1 MNKLD
6 EPIDPKQLETSQMKT
21 SNVARDDFGIDIPV
35 ESVPLPSRGV
45 VYPSNS
51 SLFDKETLDIKPMTA
66 KEEDI
71 LMSRAYIKNGT
82 VITKLLESCLVD
94 KTIDVDSLIQG
105 DRNALMLALRITG
118 YGAEYNIEMPCPKC
132 GNTTEAEFNLSE
144 MPIKRLDVEPT
155 LKGENAF
162 EVQLPVTKKTVL
174 IRFLNGYDEKEQT
187 IIDER
192 KRKSGIMTN
201 STVTD
206 RLSRS
211 IISVG
216 GVTDKN
222 KIAFFVK
229 NIPVR
234 DSLALRKFLD
244 NQEPGVEMKGH
255 MTCKYCYE
263 ESEVEIPIT
272 SQFFWPDS

>member
-6 EPIDPKQLETSQMKT
+6 EPIDPRQFEASQMKT
-21 SNVARDDFGIDIPV
+21 SNVARDDFGIDIPI

-51 SLFDKETLDIKPMTA
+51 ALFDKETLDIKPMTA

-94 KTIDVDSLIQG
+94 KAIDVDSLISG

-118 YGAEYNIEMPCPKC
+118 YGADYKIEMGCPQC
-132 GNTTEAEFNLSE
+132 GNQTEADFNLSE
-144 MPIKRLDVEPT
+144 LPIKRLDIDPVS
-155 LKGENAF
+155 KGENAF
-162 EVQLPVTKKTVL
+162 EVELPVTKKTVL
-174 IRFLNGYDEKEQT
+174 LRFLNGYDEKEQT

-201 STVTD
+201 TSVTD
-206 RLSRS
+206 RLTRS
-211 IISVG
+211 IISVD

-234 DSLALRKFLD
+234 DSLSLRKFLD
-244 NQEPGVEMKGH
+244 NEEPGVEMKGH

-263 ESEVEIPIT
+263 ESEVEIPVT